1 MSPSDGRRSW
11 PCQLGPSATIDAARA
26 PSGAPDW
33 CIDAS
38 EVIEH
43 LGLVPHPEGGWYRE
57 TWRDLPAD
65 GGRGVGTAIY
75 FLLEDGQRSHWH
87 RVDAA
92 EAWHHYAG
100 GRLELAIAEDD
111 HHQVLT
117 LGDALSSDCEPQA
130 VVPPRAWQAARAL
143 DGWVLVGCTV
153 SPAFDFSGF
162 ELAPPEWAPAA
173 WEQPG
178 W

>member
-1 MSPSDGRRSW
+1 MDARDV
-11 PCQLGPSATIDAARA
+11 IDR
-26 PSGAPDW
+26 
-33 CIDAS
+33 
-38 EVIEH
+38 

-65 GGRGVGTAIY
+65 GGRGVGSAIY
-75 FLLEDGQRSHWH
+75 FLLDGDERSHWH

-100 GRLELAIAEDD
+100 GHLELAIVEDD
-111 HHQVLT
+111 DHRTIT
-117 LGDALSSDCEPQA
+117 LGPTLEGGVEPQA
-130 VVPPRAWQAARAL
+130 VVPARAWQAARPV

-153 SPAFDFSGF
+153 SPAFDFAGF
-162 ELAPPEWAPAA
+162 ELAPDGWAPQG
-173 WEQPG
+173 WDRPG

>member
-1 MSPSDGRRSW
+1 M
-11 PCQLGPSATIDAARA
+11 DA
-26 PSGAPDW
+26 G
-33 CIDAS
+33 
-38 EVIEH
+38 EVIER

-65 GGRGVGTAIY
+65 GGRGVGSAIY
-75 FLLEDGQRSHWH
+75 FLLDGHEHSHWH

-100 GRLELAIAEDD
+100 APLELAIVEDD
-111 HHQVLT
+111 DHVVLT
-117 LGDALSSDCEPQA
+117 LGPDLAGGQEPQA
-130 VVPPRAWQAARAL
+130 VVPARAWQAARPL
-143 DGWVLVGCTV
+143 GGWSLVGCTV

-162 ELAPPEWAPAA
+162 ELAPEGWSPPGWD
-173 WEQPG
+173 QPG

>member
-1 MSPSDGRRSW
+1 M
-11 PCQLGPSATIDAARA
+11 DA
-26 PSGAPDW
+26 G
-33 CIDAS
+33 
-38 EVIEH
+38 EVIER

-65 GGRGVGTAIY
+65 GGRGAGSAIY
-75 FLLEDGQRSHWH
+75 FLLDGHEHSHWH

-100 GRLELAIAEDD
+100 APVELAIVEGDD
-111 HHQVLT
+111 HLVLT
-117 LGDALSSDCEPQA
+117 LGPDLAAGQEPQG
-130 VVPPRAWQAARAL
+130 VVPARAWQAARPVG
-143 DGWVLVGCTV
+143 GWALVGCTV

-162 ELAPPEWAPAA
+162 ELAPDGWAPEG
-173 WEQPG
+173 WDQPG

>member
-1 MSPSDGRRSW
+1 MDAGDV
-11 PCQLGPSATIDAARA
+11 IDR
-26 PSGAPDW
+26 
-33 CIDAS
+33 
-38 EVIEH
+38 

-75 FLLEDGQRSHWH
+75 FLLDAHERSHWH

-100 GRLELAIAEDD
+100 APLELAMAEDD
-111 HHQVLT
+111 HH
-117 LGDALSSDCEPQA
+117 ALVQIGPGLIDGQEPQA
-130 VVPPRAWQAARAL
+130 IVPARAWQAARPVG
-143 DGWVLVGCTV
+143 GWALVGCTV

-162 ELAPPEWAPAA
+162 ELAPPGWLPEGWPH
-173 WEQPG
+173 PG